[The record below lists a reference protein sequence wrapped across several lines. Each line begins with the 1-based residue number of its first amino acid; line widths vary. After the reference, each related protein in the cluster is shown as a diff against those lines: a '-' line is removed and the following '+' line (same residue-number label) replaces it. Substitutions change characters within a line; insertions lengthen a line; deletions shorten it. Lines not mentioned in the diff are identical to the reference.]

1 MSNFNFR
8 KDVASEQHTE
18 PLSQSDWNAL
28 DALFNPEQTGTTTCF
43 ATATR
48 SPEARCNAARFGDHL
63 EAKVKALLQRV
74 VASAEWTS
82 VEDPAADPRYLGA
95 ALKHVL
101 LEVFSYGPHVTEAT
115 FTAIGRFPKDRPDLM
130 KPMILHDIEEADHGE
145 MALRDFVRLGGDEF
159 WARARRITPESFAMA
174 ATVRLIAQNEN
185 PFAYLGYMYPFEA
198 LTPVF
203 TERMQQVMARLKFR
217 AEGRH
222 FIDFHAKED
231 IAHAKALRAF
241 VERVVGDYPQ
251 AAEAIEYAFDC
262 FAAVYPLPIWRAA
275 INRALT
281 EINHS

>member
-1 MSNFNFR
+1 MNANIEASCSEYKTNSIPNSDSSNR
-8 KDVASEQHTE
+8 SLRTRAAKA
-18 PLSQSDWNAL
+18 
-28 DALFNPEQTGTTTCF
+28 DAG
-43 ATATR
+43 
-48 SPEARCNAARFGDHL
+48 RFGERL
-63 EAKVKALLQRV
+63 QGKVQCLLQRV
-74 VASAEWTS
+74 LASPEWKS
-82 VEDPAADPRYLGA
+82 VEAPSADARYVSA
-95 ALKHVL
+95 VLKHVL

-145 MALRDFVRLGGDEF
+145 MALRDFVRLGGDEA

-174 ATVRLIAQNEN
+174 ATVRLIAQSEN

-203 TERMQQVMARLKFR
+203 TERMQQVMARLRFPGD
-217 AEGRH
+217 ARH

-241 VERVVGDYPQ
+241 VERVVGDYPD

-275 INRALT
+275 INHALI